1 MYESG
6 WEILRAASV
15 WPQSSC
21 RIGFRQKNANGKCIL
36 SVKWTVYLVFY
47 FALRIR
53 VEIIYDV

>member
-6 WEILRAASV
+6 REILRAASV

-21 RIGFRQKNANGKCIL
+21 RIGFRLKIANGKCIL

-47 FALRIR
+47 FVLRIR